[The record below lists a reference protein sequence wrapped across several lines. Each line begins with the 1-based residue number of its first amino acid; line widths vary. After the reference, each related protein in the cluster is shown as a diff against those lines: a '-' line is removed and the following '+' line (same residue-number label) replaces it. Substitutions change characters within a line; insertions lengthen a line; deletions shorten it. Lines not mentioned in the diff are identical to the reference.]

1 MEKTLT
7 NPILLLGLLSFV
19 AAVRIKTRRGK
30 NLQNPFQNIPILCD
44 LLNLR
49 TRSFNKKSDSL

>member
-30 NLQNPFQNIPILCD
+30 NLQNSFQYTPILCG
-44 LLNLR
+44 LLNQR